1 MGKRD
6 EKMQSEIRACLN
18 AESSLFSGGT
28 VNEGLCAGSGGG
40 GEGGDQSLGTWG
52 KERILTNIQLISIL
66 F

>member
-1 MGKRD
+1 MRGCVLAR
-6 EKMQSEIRACLN
+6 E
-18 AESSLFSGGT
+18 
-28 VNEGLCAGSGGG
+28 VG